1 MIFVFLEFVK
11 LLGGKRYIYPRV
23 LRLIDITLAPRA
35 VSLVRSASCGLPR
48 AVYLA
53 QAPSCSYGLDHVVI
67 IVIRAHCTRL
77 VTLPV

>member
-48 AVYLA
+48 AVCLVR
-53 QAPSCSYGLDHVVI
+53 STSYGI
-67 IVIRAHCTRL
+67 PRAGSLVLVWTRSRCYYSH
-77 VTLPV
+77 

>member
-35 VSLVRSASCGLPR
+35 VSLVRSASCGLPTSCGLPR
-48 AVYLA
+48 AGYLVFVWTR
-53 QAPSCSYGLDHVVI
+53 SRCHYGH
-67 IVIRAHCTRL
+67 
-77 VTLPV
+77 

>member
-48 AVYLA
+48 AVCAGYLVFVWTR
-53 QAPSCSYGLDHVVI
+53 SRCHYGH
-67 IVIRAHCTRL
+67 
-77 VTLPV
+77 

>member
-1 MIFVFLEFVK
+1 MIFVFFEFVK

-48 AVYLA
+48 AVYLVRST
-53 QAPSCSYGLDHVVI
+53 SCSYGLDHAVI
-67 IVIRAHCTRL
+67 MVIKAHCTRL